1 MFGCGGDRDRQKRPQ
16 MGALAYEHADGV
28 WITSDNP
35 RSESPTQIID
45 DISAGLPTKC
55 QKPVQ
60 HIVDRRVAIETATQ
74 FLNVGDVLLIAGKG
88 HETYQIIDGIKYHFD
103 DREEIRQYC

>member
-1 MFGCGGDRDRQKRPQ
+1 MDFP
-16 MGALAYEHADGV
+16 
-28 WITSDNP
+28 I
-35 RSESPTQIID
+35 
-45 DISAGLPTKC
+45 KC

-103 DREEIRQYC
+103 DREEIRQHC